1 MNRFVCLYILPYL
14 FSCMGAWFIG
24 KYGHHF
30 HLIDEPIFRSSHP
43 TARPKGGGIGIL
55 AGFIT
60 VAITL
65 KLPAAFWASA
75 GALSIISFMSDRFKV
90 SAFFRLLFQIATS
103 IIFLITILP
112 WYPLSSVGL
121 LLFSFFLIFMVGTT
135 NYYNFMDGINGM
147 AGVTGI
153 VAFGLLTFYGHYFNA
168 ASNFVILSLS
178 MAICCLGFLPF
189 NFPRATV
196 FMGDTGSILLGFV
209 FASMVT
215 WLSNSLLNF
224 ICLASFL
231 FLFYADEITS
241 AIIRLKDGE
250 NLWTPHRRHLYQ
262 ILANEFG
269 IAHWKISAGYGI
281 AQIFIGISM
290 LCILP
295 FGIYAVVI
303 LICLYLVLFTSISL
317 SVRKRSIQTKR
328 RPRIFYTSLN

>member
-1 MNRFVCLYILPYL
+1 MNRFVYLYILPYL

-43 TARPKGGGIGIL
+43 TARPK
-55 AGFIT
+55 
-60 VAITL
+60 
-65 KLPAAFWASA
+65 AFWVSA

-103 IIFLITILP
+103 IIFLITIWP

-121 LLFSFFLIFMVGTT
+121 LLFSFFLIFIVGTT

-153 VAFGLLTFYGHYFNA
+153 VAFGLLTFYCHYFNA

-178 MAICCLGFLPF
+178 MVICCLGFLPF

-215 WLSNSLLNF
+215 WLSNSLLRKFMDTTPPPF
-224 ICLASFL
+224 ISNP
-231 FLFYADEITS
+231 
-241 AIIRLKDGE
+241 G
-250 NLWTPHRRHLYQ
+250 Q
-262 ILANEFG
+262 
-269 IAHWKISAGYGI
+269 
-281 AQIFIGISM
+281 
-290 LCILP
+290 
-295 FGIYAVVI
+295 
-303 LICLYLVLFTSISL
+303 
-317 SVRKRSIQTKR
+317 
-328 RPRIFYTSLN
+328 

>member
-1 MNRFVCLYILPYL
+1 V
-14 FSCMGAWFIG
+14 GAWFIG

-30 HLIDEPIFRSSHP
+30 HLLDEPIFRSSHR
-43 TARPKGGGIGIL
+43 TTRPKGGGIGIL

-60 VAITL
+60 VAIIL
-65 KLPAAFWASA
+65 KLPAAFWVSA
-75 GALSIISFMSDRFKV
+75 AALSIISFMSDRFKV
-90 SAFFRLLFQIATS
+90 SALFRLSFQVATS
-103 IIFLITILP
+103 IIFLITIWP
-112 WYPLSSVGL
+112 WHPLSSVGL
-121 LLFSFFLIFMVGTT
+121 LLFSFFLIFIVGTT
-135 NYYNFMDGINGM
+135 NYFNFMDGINGI
-147 AGVTGI
+147 AGITGI
-153 VAFGLLTFYGHYFNA
+153 VAFGLLAFYAHYFNA
-168 ASNFVILSLS
+168 ASNLVILNLS
-178 MAICCLGFLPF
+178 MAICCLGFLPY
-189 NFPRATV
+189 NFPRAKV

-215 WLSNSLLNF
+215 WLSNSPLDF

-269 IAHWKISAGYGI
+269 IAHWKISAGYGV

-295 FGIYAVVI
+295 FGIYLVVI
-303 LICLYLVLFTSISL
+303 LICIYLVLFTTISL
-317 SVRKRSIQTKR
+317 SVRKRSTQTR
-328 RPRIFYTSLN
+328 WQSRIFYTSSN